1 MFVTPEVAIHRAQ
14 KKNLTDE
21 ERESQAQSL
30 YSEFLSANDQ
40 AEALT
45 LARELAAPGVPAPC
59 CFVMYNFFV
68 NDPLQSVEQR
78 TLRQSSTAHNKGRR
92 WAGAGT

>member
-1 MFVTPEVAIHRAQ
+1 MFLTPEVAMHRAQ

-45 LARELAAPGVPAPC
+45 LARELAAPGVSAPC
-59 CFVMYNFFV
+59 SFCYM
-68 NDPLQSVEQR
+68 
-78 TLRQSSTAHNKGRR
+78 
-92 WAGAGT
+92 